1 MKSPKA
7 PKPTASDQAMIARQG
22 MQLNEETAKNEKR
35 LKAVTLG
42 SLGTKSLLSTAK
54 QAAAKEVGADSYSA
68 NRTGRKAKSS
78 GLIASLVKKVNPNY
92 VSNGGY
98 SGERK

>member
-1 MKSPKA
+1 MKRPKA
-7 PKPTASDQAMIARQG
+7 PKASAADQAMIARQG

-35 LKAVTLG
+35 LKAVTRG

-68 NRTGRKAKSS
+68 NRTGKKAGSK
-78 GLIASLVKKVNPNY
+78 GLIGRLVKKVNPGY
-92 VSNGGY
+92 GSNGGY